1 MPHMHDAN
9 SPFNQDELSAEDLEV
24 LRAFHVLQ
32 ESTTDNPLP
41 QEGMPAGSLAGQPY
55 AVQSSAIE
63 SEDEM
68 LVIFTTE
75 VGEDIAA
82 MRLVLQRLEQDNQVD
97 SPSFKA
103 LKRSAHKIAGTAAA
117 IGCDSMSTI
126 ARYIEL
132 VIRLVEDW
140 SVVYLT
146 AFISLVHSVLALEST
161 LHPIANHGYQ
171 THHPLLQLQN
181 SHRQLCIPFPP

>member
-1 MPHMHDAN
+1 MP
-9 SPFNQDELSAEDLEV
+9 E
-24 LRAFHVLQ
+24 
-32 ESTTDNPLP
+32 
-41 QEGMPAGSLAGQPY
+41 GSLAGQPY

-82 MRLVLQRLEQDNQVD
+82 MRLVLQRLEQEDQVD
-97 SPSFKA
+97 SRSVKG
-103 LKRSAHKIAGTAAA
+103 LKRSANKIAGTAAA

-132 VIRLVEDW
+132 VIRLVEDG

-146 AFISLVHSVLALEST
+146 GLIALVHAVLALEST
-161 LHPIANHGYQ
+161 LQSIASYGYESKQ
-171 THHPLLQLQN
+171 PLLKLEN
-181 SHRQLCIPFPP
+181 EYRDLRLNFHAPHTSLSL